1 MIVSHLGLPV
11 RQIRIPS
18 REEAKSIMKP
28 ISELAEFS
36 NVHVKLSGYYAL
48 SSPAHD
54 YPHSSAW
61 PLTDEI
67 FDHFG
72 PHRLLWG
79 SDFSPSLDFLS
90 FPQTF
95 ALFNKMPFF
104 HEENIKAILG
114 ENLLRL
120 LRLGKK

>member
-1 MIVSHLGLPV
+1 T
-11 RQIRIPS
+11 
-18 REEAKSIMKP
+18 EE
-28 ISELAEFS
+28 L
-36 NVHVKLSGYYAL
+36 
-48 SSPAHD
+48 
-54 YPHSSAW
+54 
-61 PLTDEI
+61 

-72 PHRLLWG
+72 PDRLLWG

-95 ALFNKMPFF
+95 ELFNKMHFF
-104 HEENIKAILG
+104 CQENIKAIMG

>member
-1 MIVSHLGLPV
+1 
-11 RQIRIPS
+11 
-18 REEAKSIMKP
+18 MKP

-48 SSPAHD
+48 TSPAHD
-54 YPHSSAW
+54 FPHFSAW
-61 PLTDEI
+61 PLTEEL

-72 PHRLLWG
+72 PDRLLWG

-95 ALFNKMPFF
+95 ELFNKMPFF
-104 HEENIKAILG
+104 CQENIKAIMG

-120 LRLGKK
+120 LRFGRK